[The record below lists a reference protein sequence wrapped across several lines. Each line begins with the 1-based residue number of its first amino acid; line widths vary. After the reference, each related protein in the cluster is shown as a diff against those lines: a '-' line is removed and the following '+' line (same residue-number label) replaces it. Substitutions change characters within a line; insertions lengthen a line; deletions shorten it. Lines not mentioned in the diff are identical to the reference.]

1 MQNHALVTLT
11 LGQTS
16 HTTPQD
22 QKAFLIMLACAKRS
36 IYIKAWTNII
46 INMDNH
52 YPNLLTITITI
63 ILDLQ
68 SDPSQLQFRED

>member
-1 MQNHALVTLT
+1 V
-11 LGQTS
+11 GQTWVGEL
-16 HTTPQD
+16 QD

-46 INMDNH
+46 INMNNH